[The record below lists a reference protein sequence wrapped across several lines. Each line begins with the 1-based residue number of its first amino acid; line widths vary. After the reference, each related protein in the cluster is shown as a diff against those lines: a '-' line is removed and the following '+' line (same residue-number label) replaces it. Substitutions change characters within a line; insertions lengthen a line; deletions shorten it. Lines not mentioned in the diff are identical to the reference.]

1 MYNKTLGTTKKLA
14 FAVLAASVLAIA
26 GTGVKAFAEPVET
39 IEEAYEEHDETV
51 AAVAEVVV
59 AEEAVVEEAP
69 AAVITEEAAEAFAEA
84 YGDAEFTNAVFE
96 DAAAPEGY
104 ADDAV
109 VTEEVSVEERAE
121 ETAAEEAEATDE
133 TADEAEAVA
142 DEEVAPTEV
151 SAEAIEGEREVKAYY
166 DFGAD
171 EYSKRME
178 PLVSQDE
185 EGRTIYINY
194 LPAEDD
200 NIVGWHQDGFK
211 MMAVV
216 EPCGTKGV
224 IYLESN
230 NLPDKIKI
238 DSIGFTE
245 LKNIIKFEDNSYVK
259 SIEFGKPKSFG
270 ILMFKDHA
278 ITVNSSGV
286 NKWFY
291 TQSMNF
297 QDESGDVYKLGMM
310 RFGEHEV
317 AYDSDAPKISVIT
330 WGY

>member
-1 MYNKTLGTTKKLA
+1 MLT
-14 FAVLAASVLAIA
+14 IA

-59 AEEAVVEEAP
+59 AEETVVEEAP
-69 AAVITEEAAEAFAEA
+69 AAVITEEAVL
-84 YGDAEFTNAVFE
+84 DV
-96 DAAAPEGY
+96 AAPEGY
-104 ADDAV
+104 AGDAV
-109 VTEEVSVEERAE
+109 VTKEPAVEERAE
-121 ETAAEEAEATDE
+121 ETATEGTEATEEAAAIDTTDEAEAV
-133 TADEAEAVA
+133 EAVA

-151 SAEAIEGEREVKAYY
+151 SAEELEGEREVKAYY

-185 EGRTIYINY
+185 EGRSIYINY
-194 LPAEDD
+194 LPAEND

-245 LKNIIKFEDNSYVK
+245 LKDIIKFEDDSYVK

-317 AYDSDAPKISVIT
+317 SYDSDAPKISVIT

>member
-1 MYNKTLGTTKKLA
+1 MYNKTLGTAKKLV
-14 FAVLAASVLAIA
+14 FALAAVTVLTISGAS
-26 GTGVKAFAEPVET
+26 VKANAEPLEET
-39 IEEAYEEHDETV
+39 AAAEENHDETV
-51 AAVAEVVV
+51 SESAETVT
-59 AEEAVVEEAP
+59 AEAP
-69 AAVITEEAAEAFAEA
+69 AENYTEAAPAETVIPTETTETPAEVIIPTEAAEI
-84 YGDAEFTNAVFE
+84 Y
-96 DAAAPEGY
+96 AAPAEGY
-104 ADDAV
+104 
-109 VTEEVSVEERAE
+109 TE
-121 ETAAEEAEATDE
+121 AAP
-133 TADEAEAVA
+133 AEAVPA
-142 DEEVAPTEV
+142 ECYTEAVPAEAVIPTEATEV
-151 SAEAIEGEREVKAYY
+151 PAEAVIPTETTEENAEERQIVSYY

-171 EYSKRME
+171 EYAKRME
-178 PLVSQDE
+178 PLVTQDE

-194 LPAEDD
+194 LPTEDD
-200 NIVGWHQDGFK
+200 KIVGWHQDGFK

-238 DSIGFTE
+238 DSIGLTE
-245 LKNIIKFEDNSYVK
+245 LKDIIKFEDNSYVK

-297 QDESGDVYKLGMM
+297 QDESGDVYGLGMM
-310 RFGEHEV
+310 RYGEHEV
-317 AYDSDAPKISVIT
+317 SYDSDAPKIAVIT

>member
-14 FAVLAASVLAIA
+14 FAVLAASVLTIA

-59 AEEAVVEEAP
+59 AEETVVEEAP
-69 AAVITEEAAEAFAEA
+69 AAVITEEAVL
-84 YGDAEFTNAVFE
+84 DV
-96 DAAAPEGY
+96 AAPEGY

-109 VTEEVSVEERAE
+109 VTKEPAVEERAE
-121 ETAAEEAEATDE
+121 ETATEGTEATEEAAAIDTTDEAEAV
-133 TADEAEAVA
+133 EAVA

-151 SAEAIEGEREVKAYY
+151 SAEELEGEREVKAYY

-185 EGRTIYINY
+185 EGRSIYINY
-194 LPAEDD
+194 LPAEND

-245 LKNIIKFEDNSYVK
+245 LKDIIKFEDDSYVK

-291 TQSMNF
+291 TQSMTF
-297 QDESGDVYKLGMM
+297 QDESGDAYKLGMM
-310 RFGEHEV
+310 RYGEHEV
-317 AYDSDAPKISVIT
+317 AYNSDAPKISVIT

>member
-14 FAVLAASVLAIA
+14 FAVLAASVLTIA

-59 AEEAVVEEAP
+59 AEETVVEEAP
-69 AAVITEEAAEAFAEA
+69 AAVITEEAVL
-84 YGDAEFTNAVFE
+84 DV
-96 DAAAPEGY
+96 AAPEGY

-109 VTEEVSVEERAE
+109 VTKEPAVEERAE
-121 ETAAEEAEATDE
+121 ETATEGTEATEEAAAIDTTDEAEAV
-133 TADEAEAVA
+133 EAVA

-151 SAEAIEGEREVKAYY
+151 SAEELEGEREVKAYY

-185 EGRTIYINY
+185 EGRSIYINY
-194 LPAEDD
+194 LPAEND

-245 LKNIIKFEDNSYVK
+245 LKDIIKFEDDSYVK

-317 AYDSDAPKISVIT
+317 SYDSDAPKISVIT